1 MIFLA
6 LRALKIRVV
15 SLPRDTLYE
24 VQGAANVHP
33 RLGYIAYTLTMQVLY
48 RTAFLRGYIFA
59 VLILDKTKP
68 TLSNPYTAA
77 RYPLTRNEDV

>member
-48 RTAFLRGYIFA
+48 RIAFLRGYI
-59 VLILDKTKP
+59 LQCLYWIRPSPHYP
-68 TLSNPYTAA
+68 TLIQQLVI
-77 RYPLTRNEDV
+77 R